1 MRYQLVRWL
10 HDLDDEPVLLFS
22 EIDSLGYERR
32 KVDEYGNGRLD
43 LAGPKIQTGSTH
55 LSETVMP
62 SQAEIDSM
70 DDFEARSIEA
80 EHFEDVWQRALSW
93 FDLDY

>member
-22 EIDSLGYERR
+22 EIDSLGQERR
-32 KVDEYGNGRLD
+32 KVDEYRNGRLD
-43 LAGPKIQTGSTH
+43 LAGPKIQTGSTR
-55 LSETVMP
+55 LAEIVMP

-70 DDFEARSIEA
+70 DNFEARTIEV
-80 EHFEDVWQRALSW
+80 EQFEDIWQRALSR
-93 FDLDY
+93 FDRDD